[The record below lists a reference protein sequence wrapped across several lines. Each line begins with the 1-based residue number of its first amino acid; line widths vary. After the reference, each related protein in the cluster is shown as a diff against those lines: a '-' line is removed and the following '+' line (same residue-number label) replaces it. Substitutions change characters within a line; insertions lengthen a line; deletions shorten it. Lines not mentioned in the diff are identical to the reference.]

1 MPGDAC
7 CEDDVRSPPG
17 SGRPLGVGDG
27 EEQHGAAAEAQ
38 RDDAVSVNMDIVI
51 QSLWSS
57 NSSKCQITGCV

>member
-7 CEDDVRSPPG
+7 CEDDVCSPPG
-17 SGRPLGVGDG
+17 SGRPLGVRDG

-51 QSLWSS
+51 QSL
-57 NSSKCQITGCV
+57 